1 MREFEVEIPNAVP
14 EFVMKDQ
21 FTVVVCVILLPVV
34 IKVNKTLDPAQ
45 MVS

>member
-14 EFVMKDQ
+14 EFVEKDQ
-21 FTVVVCVILLPVV
+21 LTVVVCVMLLPVV
-34 IKVNKTLDPAQ
+34 INVNKTLEPEQ